1 MLLGL
6 HTYSFHLHGMY
17 GIWAKPKEIPVRA
30 MDIFGLMELSEKL
43 GLDGLQITPVDCE
56 TTDHEQLSKIRR
68 AALKHDLYLE
78 YNFSLNEK
86 FDPRLNNAIE
96 DAIDISASLGADIA
110 KISMDIERPRP
121 IGASRHDPIVM
132 KQLEAI
138 AEKLVAAAPKAEK
151 NGVKLAVENHT
162 ETFASEIKWLV
173 DQVNHPWI
181 GACIDTVNSLAVF
194 EDPLVAVEVLAPIA
208 FVIHFKDSEI
218 LKTAYGLKFRS
229 VACGDGD
236 IDLKSIYR
244 IIRKKSEI
252 QRITIEVELSQE
264 DESLKLAREREL
276 EAVKRSISY
285 CKNDLKIK

>member
-17 GIWAKPKEIPVRA
+17 GIWAKPKEVPARA
-30 MDIFGLMELSEKL
+30 MNIFDLMNLSEKL

-56 TTDHEQLSKIRR
+56 STDREQLSKIRR
-68 AALKHDLYLE
+68 AAWNHNLYLE
-78 YNFSLNEK
+78 YNFSFNEK
-86 FDPRLNNAIE
+86 FDPRLNNTIE
-96 DAIDISASLGADIA
+96 AAIDISASLGADIA

-138 AEKLVAAAPKAEK
+138 AEKLVNAAPKAEK
-151 NGVKLAVENHT
+151 KGVKLAVENHT
-162 ETFASEIKWLV
+162 ETFASEIKWIV
-173 DQVNHPWI
+173 DQINHPWV

-218 LKTAYGLKFRS
+218 LKTPYGFRFRS

-236 IDLKSIYR
+236 IDLKSIYET
-244 IIRKKSEI
+244 ICKKSDI

-264 DESLKLAREREL
+264 NESLKMAREREL
-276 EAVKRSISY
+276 EAVKRSITY
-285 CKNDLKIK
+285 CRNVLKIN

>member
-17 GIWAKPKEIPVRA
+17 GIWAKPKDIPARA
-30 MDIFGLMELSEKL
+30 MDIFDLMELSEKL

-56 TTDHEQLSKIRR
+56 STDHKQLSKIRR
-68 AALKHDLYLE
+68 AASKHNLYLE

-121 IGASRHDPIVM
+121 IGASRHDPVVM

-138 AEKLVAAAPKAEK
+138 AEKLVDAAPKAEK

-218 LKTAYGLKFRS
+218 LKTPYGLKFRS

-244 IIRKKSEI
+244 IICKKSGI

-264 DESLKLAREREL
+264 DENLNMAREREL
-276 EAVKRSISY
+276 EAVTRSVAY
-285 CKNDLKIK
+285 CKNVLKIK

>member
-1 MLLGL
+1 
-6 HTYSFHLHGMY
+6 MY
-17 GIWAKPKEIPVRA
+17 GIWAKPKEIPARA
-30 MDIFGLMELSEKL
+30 MDIFDLMKLSEKL
-43 GLDGLQITPVDCE
+43 GLEGLQITAVDCE
-56 TTDHEQLSKIRR
+56 STDREQLSKVRR
-68 AALKHDLYLE
+68 AALNHHLYLE

-86 FDPRLNNAIE
+86 FDTRLNNTIE

-121 IGASRHDPIVM
+121 VGASRHDPIVM
-132 KQLEAI
+132 KQLETI
-138 AEKLVAAAPKAEK
+138 AVKLANAAPKAEK

-173 DQVNHPWI
+173 DQVNHPWV
-181 GACIDTVNSLAVF
+181 GACIDTVNSLAVL

-218 LKTAYGLKFRS
+218 LKTPYGLKFRS

-236 IDLKSIYR
+236 IDLKSIYDT
-244 IIRKKSEI
+244 ICQKSDI

-264 DESLKLAREREL
+264 NGSLKMARAREL
-276 EAVKRSISY
+276 EAVKRSIRF
-285 CKNDLKIK
+285 CRDTLGIRN

>member
-6 HTYSFHLHGMY
+6 HTYSFNLHGMY
-17 GIWAKPKEIPVRA
+17 GIWAKSKEIPARA
-30 MDIFGLMELSEKL
+30 MDILDLMELSEKL

-56 TTDHEQLSKIRR
+56 STDRKQLSKIRR
-68 AALKHDLYLE
+68 AASKHNLYLE

-86 FDPRLNNAIE
+86 FDPRLNNTIE

-121 IGASRHDPIVM
+121 IGASRHDPVVM
-132 KQLEAI
+132 RQLEAI
-138 AEKLVAAAPKAEK
+138 AEKLVDAAPKAEK

-218 LKTAYGLKFRS
+218 LKTPYGLKFRS

-244 IIRKKSEI
+244 IICKKSGI

-264 DESLKLAREREL
+264 DENLNMAREREL
-276 EAVKRSISY
+276 EAVTRSVAY
-285 CKNDLKIK
+285 CKNVLKIK